1 MFTHLAGRGR
11 RLPADHDHAS
21 IAQPMNPANVSF
33 KRIAFV
39 ASPIPEAQDALAR
52 LASSYGNTPAR
63 DADVIVALGG
73 DGLMLQTL
81 HRFMKTGKPIY
92 GMHRGTVGFLMNEF
106 HPEELPARLA
116 KAQVTVIHPLLMC
129 AHDNDGT
136 AVEFHAFND
145 VFLYRQTY
153 QAARLRILI
162 DGEERLSEL
171 VADGVLVAT
180 PAGSTAYN
188 LSVQGPI
195 IPITAPLMALT
206 PISPFRPRRW
216 RGALLPDSARVRV
229 DVLEPEK
236 RPVAAVA
243 DHDEVRS
250 VSSVDI
256 QMDHSISMQM
266 LFDPGHSLD
275 ERILREQFGY

>member
-1 MFTHLAGRGR
+1 MA
-11 RLPADHDHAS
+11 A
-21 IAQPMNPANVSF
+21 AQSSY

-39 ASPIPEAQDALAR
+39 ASSSPEAADAREVLTR
-52 LASSYGNTPAR
+52 RYGHLDPAA
-63 DADVIVALGG
+63 ADVIVALGG

-81 HRFMKTGKPIY
+81 HRFMQSGKPIY

-106 HPEELPARLA
+106 SEDQLEERLA
-116 KAQVTVIHPLLMC
+116 AAKTAVIHPLLMSTRDMRGEQQE
-129 AHDNDGT
+129 AYAINE
-136 AVEFHAFND
+136 VSLF
-145 VFLYRQTY
+145 RQTY

-162 DGEERLSEL
+162 DGKERLAEL
-171 VADGVLVAT
+171 VADGVLVST

-188 LSVQGPI
+188 LSAQGPI
-195 IPITAPLMALT
+195 IPINAPLLALT

-216 RGALLPDSARVRV
+216 HGALLPDTAHVTV
-229 DVLEPEK
+229 EVLEADK
-236 RPVAAVA
+236 RPCAAVA

-250 VSSVDI
+250 VKSVDI
-256 QMDHSISMQM
+256 RMDHQISMHM

>member
-1 MFTHLAGRGR
+1 MSTRYA
-11 RLPADHDHAS
+11 
-21 IAQPMNPANVSF
+21 
-33 KRIAFV
+33 RIAFV
-39 ASPIPEAQDALAR
+39 ASPIPEAQDARALLAKR
-52 LASSYGNTPAR
+52 YGAAAPEE
-63 DADVIVALGG
+63 ADVIVALGG

-81 HRFMKTGKPIY
+81 HAFMNSGKPIY

-106 HPEELPARLA
+106 NEQRLPERLA
-116 KAQVTVIHPLLMC
+116 DAKTALIHPLVMC
-129 AHDNDGT
+129 ARDADGREHEHR
-136 AVEFHAFND
+136 AINEVSLF
-145 VFLYRQTY
+145 RQTY

-162 DGEERLSEL
+162 DGKERLAAL
-171 VADGVLVAT
+171 VADGALVAT

-188 LSVQGPI
+188 LSAQGPI
-195 IPITAPLMALT
+195 IPINASLLALT

-216 RGALLPDSARVRV
+216 RGALLPDTARVTIE
-229 DVLEPEK
+229 VLEADK

-250 VSSVDI
+250 VRSVDI
-256 QMDHSISMQM
+256 SMDHKVAIPM